1 MKIIRFLD
9 EQGESHYGAQHNDD
23 SVTRIEGCIFSDY
36 TDTGEAATVTKQLAP
51 VKPATVL
58 CIGLN
63 YRKHAEE
70 GGAEIP
76 EHPVLFMKMPST
88 VQNPGDPILLP
99 TRLKSDSVD
108 YECELAVV
116 IGRDCKNVSK
126 GDALDYVLGYT
137 LSLIHI

>member
-9 EQGESHYGAQHNDD
+9 EQGASQYGAQHDD
-23 SVTRIEGCIFSDY
+23 GSVTRIEGCIFGDHS
-36 TDTGEAATVTKQLAP
+36 DTGEAVTVKKLLAP
-51 VKPATVL
+51 LKPVAVL

-70 GGAEIP
+70 GGADIP
-76 EHPVLFMKMPST
+76 KHPVLVMKMPST

-108 YECELAVV
+108 
-116 IGRDCKNVSK
+116 
-126 GDALDYVLGYT
+126 
-137 LSLIHI
+137 